1 MAKRG
6 RRANATGRNDTE
18 QYFPLSYAMAR
29 SPAWRSLSGPATK
42 IFCELRCRYSGAN
55 NGDLSLSLDEA
66 TRLLGIGKATAARAF
81 GELVGK
87 GFIVLTHRGRWIGRK
102 AATYRVTDRSYQ
114 GHPPTRDWHHWQG
127 SARAL
132 RGPPQNH
139 ERLVAVST
147 RTTGQL
153 CGPPQ
158 NPSGAENAR
167 QWSAIEPPISTM
179 GRGNDD
185 R

>member
-1 MAKRG
+1 MARRG

-81 GELVGK
+81 GELTEK

-114 GHPPTRDWHHWQG
+114 GHPPTRDWTLWQG
-127 SARAL
+127 SVRARRGPRENHERPVAVPIRTTGEL
-132 RGPPQNH
+132 RGPR
-139 ERLVAVST
+139 E
-147 RTTGQL
+147 
-153 CGPPQ
+153 
-158 NPSGAENAR
+158 NPSDSENAR
-167 QWSAIEPPISTM
+167 QWSTPEPPISPCV
-179 GRGNDD
+179 GGER
-185 R
+185 